1 MNTRY
6 TGIQMTVSF
15 NVLIMLLILLSSNIS
30 VASCYSRDG
39 SAAYLNKIQPTGY
52 EGLLISKLIC
62 PMLTALAG
70 TIISVGVF
78 SSFSALS
85 PINNIL
91 LGLTVYLTYIAH
103 LFWSAEMDVMKPQY
117 EQYATF
123 NEQANNPNENMSAV
137 LVFVMSLM
145 VFAASLFLSL
155 DSAVGVWLKLFVA
168 SLLAS
173 SAKVTTF
180 ITKIK
185 VFYKEK

>member
-1 MNTRY
+1 MQEWIRQIIIY
-6 TGIQMTVSF
+6 VILVTVLRG
-15 NVLIMLLILLSSNIS
+15 LI
-30 VASCYSRDG
+30 
-39 SAAYLNKIQPTGY
+39 
-52 EGLLISKLIC
+52 
-62 PMLTALAG
+62 
-70 TIISVGVF
+70 
-78 SSFSALS
+78 
-85 PINNIL
+85 
-91 LGLTVYLTYIAH
+91 
-103 LFWSAEMDVMKPQY
+103 MKPQY